1 MIGMATELP
10 KNPDDVKRL
19 VLDAARGVYA
29 RQGYVD
35 VTIKGVAT
43 AAGVAPDMVRRY
55 FNSRD
60 ELFAAV
66 LKLPFDPVSAITAIL
81 SPGVEGLAERLVRTT
96 LKMLSE
102 PETREQIALMVRDGV
117 GAAKVAASL
126 REFLESLIIDR
137 VASVLGVPDARM
149 RVTLATSYVVGVV
162 VTRYV
167 MNMEPLASASEDE
180 VVRLVTPAV
189 QTALSGPGSRK

>member
-1 MIGMATELP
+1 MATDLP
-10 KNPDDVKRL
+10 MSPDDVRQA
-19 VLDAARGVYA
+19 VVDAAQAVSA
-29 RQGYVD
+29 RQGYLN
-35 VTIKGVAT
+35 VTIKGVAA
-43 AAGVAPDMVRRY
+43 AAGVAPDMVKRY
-55 FNSRD
+55 FKSRD
-60 ELFAAV
+60 ELFAAA
-66 LKLPFDPVSAITAIL
+66 LRLPFDPVSAITAIL
-81 SPGVEGLAERLVRTT
+81 APGVEGLAERLVRTT

-102 PETREQIALMVRDGV
+102 KETREQIALMVRDGV

-137 VASVLGVPDARM
+137 VAGVLGVPDARM

-167 MNMEPLASASEDE
+167 MNMEPLASASEDD

-189 QTALSGPGSRK
+189 QTALSGAGRK

>member
-1 MIGMATELP
+1 MTKERP
-10 KNPDDVKRL
+10 SKSDDVKRK
-19 VLDAARGVYA
+19 VVDAARAVYA

-35 VTIKGVAT
+35 VTMKGVAT

-55 FNSRD
+55 FNNRD

-66 LKLPFDPVSAITAIL
+66 LKLPFDPVNAITQLL

-102 PETREQIALMVRDGV
+102 PETRDQIALMMRDGAS
-117 GAAKVAASL
+117 AAKVAASL

-137 VASVLGVPDARM
+137 VAAALGVPDARM
-149 RVTLATSYVVGVV
+149 RVTLATSYVVGVA

-167 MNMEPLASASEDE
+167 MNIEPLASASEEE

-189 QTALSGPGSRK
+189 QTALSGS

>member
-1 MIGMATELP
+1 MANDRP
-10 KNPDDVKRL
+10 SKSKPDDVRQA
-19 VLDAARGVYA
+19 VVDAARAVSA
-29 RQGYVD
+29 RQGYVN
-35 VTIKGVAT
+35 VTIKGVAA

-55 FNSRD
+55 FNNRD

-66 LKLPFDPVSAITAIL
+66 LKLPFDPVSAITQLL

-102 PETREQIALMVRDGV
+102 SQTRDQIELMVRDGV

-137 VASVLGVPDARM
+137 VAGVLGVPDARM
-149 RVTLATSYVVGVV
+149 RVTLATSYVVGVAI
-162 VTRYV
+162 TRYV

-189 QTALSGPGSRK
+189 QTALSGSGSRK